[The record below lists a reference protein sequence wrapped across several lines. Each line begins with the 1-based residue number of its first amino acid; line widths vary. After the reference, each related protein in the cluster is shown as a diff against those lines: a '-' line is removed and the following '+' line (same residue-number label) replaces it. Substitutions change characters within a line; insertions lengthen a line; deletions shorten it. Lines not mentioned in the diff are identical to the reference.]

1 MNLFERIT
9 IRGFRR
15 LHKVDLRLKPLNV
28 LIGANGSGKT
38 SLLEVFSLLAASAS
52 GTLAKT
58 ISEFGGINS
67 NLSNLDLAVSD
78 DQMEFQLSRAVER
91 QNPIQYELCIEPQ
104 RVNYSLSSEQ
114 LFQDRGQENPFLHIT
129 SHHGT
134 VQYFDSIVEKGL
146 VQPTWDYDSSESA
159 LSQVPRMFAEPEE
172 FRKQLASS
180 THYHAL
186 DVSAKAPVRLPQ
198 PMRNA
203 TLPGRNGEE
212 LVSCL
217 YMIRETDESRFES
230 IEDTLRA
237 GFPSFERLNFPPVAA
252 GTLAM
257 TWKDSTSPN
266 PFYMHQLSEGT
277 LRFLWLVT
285 LLQSPGL
292 TSVTMIDEPEVSLHP
307 ELLSLLA
314 DLFREA
320 STRTQLIIATHA
332 DRLVRFLTPEEVIAT
347 SVEEDGTASFE
358 WGDEFQLDDWL
369 QEFSLDQLWQMGR
382 IGGRS

>member
-1 MNLFERIT
+1 
-9 IRGFRR
+9 
-15 LHKVDLRLKPLNV
+15 
-28 LIGANGSGKT
+28 
-38 SLLEVFSLLAASAS
+38 
-52 GTLAKT
+52 
-58 ISEFGGINS
+58 
-67 NLSNLDLAVSD
+67 
-78 DQMEFQLSRAVER
+78 
-91 QNPIQYELCIEPQ
+91 
-104 RVNYSLSSEQ
+104 
-114 LFQDRGQENPFLHIT
+114 
-129 SHHGT
+129 
-134 VQYFDSIVEKGL
+134 
-146 VQPTWDYDSSESA
+146 
-159 LSQVPRMFAEPEE
+159 MFAEPEE

-217 YMIRETDESRFES
+217 YMIRETDNNRFES

-237 GFPSFERLNFPPVAA
+237 GFPSYERLNFPPVAA

-320 STRTQLIIATHA
+320 SARTQLIVATHA
-332 DRLVRFLTPEEVIAT
+332 DRLVRFLKPDEVIAT
-347 SVEEDGTASFE
+347 TIKEDGSAAFE
-358 WGDEFQLDDWL
+358 WGDEFELDEWL
-369 QEFSLDQLWQMGR
+369 KEFSLDQLWQMGR
-382 IGGRS
+382 LGGRS